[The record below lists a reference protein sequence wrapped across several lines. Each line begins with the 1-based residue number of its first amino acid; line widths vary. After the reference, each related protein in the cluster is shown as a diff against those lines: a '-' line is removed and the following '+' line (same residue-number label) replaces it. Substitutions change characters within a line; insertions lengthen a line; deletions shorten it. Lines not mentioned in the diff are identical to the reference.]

1 MICVSVTSLFAEDV
15 GKALMYSCEYGMPPI
30 RNTFHVESAHI

>member
-1 MICVSVTSLFAEDV
+1 MPSVSLTSLFAEDV
-15 GKALMYSCEYGMPPI
+15 SKAVMYRFEYCMSPI